1 MYLTFNVLDHPSFNF
16 VSFYQKNMFFVRIKP
31 LEKENQWPG
40 IWETLLILSSRQV
53 LQTQDVW
60 WVMEQLKETRLMKK
74 KCNVILI
81 CPLLHKVH
89 LNDNC
94 LLDCIYTSAVI
105 LMAMR
110 VLFLSELHLYCLCN
124 KQYIDIFVAFVSL
137 HEYKIGC
144 LKKKRSEIVREMP
157 FSDFHPWFYLKFGAH
172 GILLG
177 E

>member
-1 MYLTFNVLDHPSFNF
+1 MAWHLRDTVDPFFTTSSPDPGCL
-16 VSFYQKNMFFVRIKP
+16 VSDGATERNKIN
-31 LEKENQWPG
+31 E
-40 IWETLLILSSRQV
+40 
-53 LQTQDVW
+53 
-60 WVMEQLKETRLMKK
+60 K

-137 HEYKIGC
+137 NEYKIGC
-144 LKKKRSEIVREMP
+144 LKMKK
-157 FSDFHPWFYLKFGAH
+157 
-172 GILLG
+172 
-177 E
+177 